1 MKKGEIQSRLKEYKY
16 ALEWVELYS
25 DKSQEDMGMSYSHS
39 NTTKTNA
46 VNSKVENTVVQKDE
60 KWEEYQE
67 KKNYIEKIN
76 RVLNKLPEDQRKV
89 IEHEFNIIDD
99 DYYSK
104 FPVGEIPHAD
114 LVANSPFS
122 RREFYRQRDKAYQL
136 LEKYITAVL

>member
-1 MKKGEIQSRLKEYKY
+1 MNKKEIRKHLKEYKY
-16 ALEWVELYS
+16 ALDWIEIYN
-25 DKSQEDMGMSYSHS
+25 DKAEDNMGMNYSHS

-46 VNSKVENTVVQKDE
+46 VNSEVENKVIDRDE
-60 KWEEYQE
+60 KYDKFQE
-67 KKNYIEKIN
+67 KKDYVKSIDK
-76 RVLNKLPEDQRKV
+76 VLDKLPEDQRKV
-89 IEHEFNIIDD
+89 IKHEFNIIDD

-136 LEKYITAVL
+136 LGKYITAVL